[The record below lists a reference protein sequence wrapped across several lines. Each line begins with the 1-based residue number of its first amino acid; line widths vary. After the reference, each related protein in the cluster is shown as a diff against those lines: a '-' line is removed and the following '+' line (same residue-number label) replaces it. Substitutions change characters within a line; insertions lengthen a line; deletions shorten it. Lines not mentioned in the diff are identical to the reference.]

1 MKILF
6 DIGHPAHVHL
16 FKNLAWQ
23 LEGHG
28 HQVYFSTR
36 EKDVTTALLK
46 AYDIKYISFGKNY
59 SRAWKK
65 PIGLVKFTYLL
76 LKYARKIKPDMYVS
90 HGSFYAAI
98 VSKLLKKP
106 HVSLENN
113 GNWEQI
119 RLYLPFTDVVFTPWN
134 LEQDLGN
141 KQVRLKTFHE
151 MAYLRPEYF
160 KPDKGRIEKLGIQDS
175 EKYCIIRLVSW
186 NASHDVGQTG
196 INKQILEKIVR
207 KIEKDY
213 RIFISA
219 EGDIPEEFRKYLIK
233 IDPVDMHHVL
243 YYASLCI
250 SEGATMASEAG
261 ALGTPALYVNTLKR
275 SYNKDQETFGTVFN
289 CNRPFQAIDAL
300 TALLSTDLSDEIF
313 QERRKELLRS
323 RIDLTQFL
331 LWFIEDYP
339 NSLELMSNYPDYQ
352 LKFR

>member
-1 MKILF
+1 MRILF

-23 LEGHG
+23 LEKHG
-28 HQVYFSTR
+28 HQVFFTTR
-36 EKDVTTALLK
+36 EKDVTTTLLK

-59 SRAWKK
+59 SKAWKK
-65 PIGLVKFTYLL
+65 PIGLVKFTFLL
-76 LKYARKIKPDMYVS
+76 LKYSIKIKPDIYVS
-90 HGSFYAAI
+90 HGSFYAAFI
-98 VSKLLKKP
+98 SKIMKKP

-119 RLYLPFTDVVFTPWN
+119 HLYLPFTDVVFTPWN
-134 LEQDLGN
+134 LEQDLGK

-160 KPDKGRIEKLGIQDS
+160 TPDKHKIEKLEIRGN

-186 NASHDVGQTG
+186 GASHDLGQSG
-196 INKQILEKIVR
+196 INKSILGDIIKII
-207 KIEKDY
+207 KKDY

-219 EGDIPEEFRKYLIK
+219 EGNIPEEYKKYLIK
-233 IDPVDMHHVL
+233 IDPVDIHHVL

-261 ALGTPALYVNTLKR
+261 VLGTPALYVNTLKR
-275 SYNKDQETFGTVFN
+275 SYNQDQEAFGTVFN
-289 CNRPFQAIDAL
+289 CNYPSQAIDML
-300 TALLSTDLSDEIF
+300 TALLLTDKLDEIM
-313 QERRKELLRS
+313 QKRKKELLRS

-339 NSLELMSNYPDYQ
+339 NSLELMFNNPDYQ